1 MVKTLKKVSKELV
14 KASKMHKRQSVKIKK
29 YINKT
34 NKSSARR
41 TSKKGQLMARNQARN
56 KKKKAT
62 EKKEQATAVI
72 LGELGLRE
80 PHEIPDAEEY
90 IPKKHK
96 VNTKTTTD
104 DPAKMFTITGTASGL
119 AITGDDKHNAIYLP
133 KVAVPEIIKALV
145 DFI

>member
-1 MVKTLKKVSKELV
+1 MSNIKCNRGCGATDLRWKVVNGSYKLFDSDSLLHICNDGL
-14 KASKMHKRQSVKIKK
+14 KAS
-29 YINKT
+29 
-34 NKSSARR
+34 
-41 TSKKGQLMARNQARN
+41 
-56 KKKKAT
+56 T

-96 VNTKTTTD
+96 VNTKTTTN

>member
-1 MVKTLKKVSKELV
+1 MSKIKCNRGCGATDLRWKVINGSYKLFGNDSLLHICNDGL
-14 KASKMHKRQSVKIKK
+14 KAS
-29 YINKT
+29 
-34 NKSSARR
+34 
-41 TSKKGQLMARNQARN
+41 
-56 KKKKAT
+56 T

-96 VNTKTTTD
+96 VNTKTTTN

>member
-1 MVKTLKKVSKELV
+1 MSKIKCNRGCGATDLRWKEANGSYKLFGSDSLLHICNDGL
-14 KASKMHKRQSVKIKK
+14 KAS
-29 YINKT
+29 
-34 NKSSARR
+34 
-41 TSKKGQLMARNQARN
+41 
-56 KKKKAT
+56 T

-96 VNTKTTTD
+96 VNTKTTTN

-133 KVAVPEIIKALV
+133 KVAVPEIIKVLV

>member
-1 MVKTLKKVSKELV
+1 MIKCNRGCGATDLRWKVVNGSYKLFDSDSLLHICNDGL
-14 KASKMHKRQSVKIKK
+14 KAS
-29 YINKT
+29 
-34 NKSSARR
+34 
-41 TSKKGQLMARNQARN
+41 
-56 KKKKAT
+56 T